1 MKIYNTLSGRK
12 EDFTPKGDTVKM
24 YVCGVTPYAPSHL
37 GHAMSYIVF
46 DTIRRYLEFRG
57 YKVKY
62 VQNFTDIDD
71 KIIARANESG
81 IPPHDLAQG
90 FIEQYFA
97 NMDALNIKRADIYP
111 RATEEIPKMI
121 EVIEGLIQKGHAY
134 EVGGSVY
141 FRVQS
146 NPDYGKLSHRTL
158 DGMMA
163 GARVEI
169 GEAKEHP
176 LDFALWKAAKPGEPQ
191 WHSPWGQGRP
201 GWHIECSAMSLK
213 YLGQTL
219 DIHGGGQDLIFPHHE
234 NEIAQSESF
243 TGIKPFVRHW
253 LHNGLLQLGE
263 EKMSKSTGKLIG
275 ISEVLA
281 KDVNEE
287 PGKYS
292 ADAIRLWVL
301 SSHYRSPI
309 TYSDENLAATEKG
322 VERLRN
328 SAFIDVGETADII
341 DPQPYRERFTEAMDD
356 DFNTPQALAA
366 LFDLAREIN
375 RGRDEGLGVSEARKT
390 LLELAAV
397 LGLTLRKPKHYDID
411 IAAVIGLAAKYYDVQ
426 TIERIKAAEQK
437 IRHIESRVD
446 LLSNEEADS
455 WQDKTRQL
463 ADSIDDDR
471 KNLLIYLDDISANLP
486 SNKWVKS
493 WQDKTRQLADSI
505 NNLNNA
511 ILTDLQS
518 NKWDESWRVKY
529 RQLADSVHSNFEE
542 ITINLLSN
550 KRVELRQVKKW
561 KLADSIRNDLK
572 ELGIT
577 LEDTPEG
584 TTARRYRKP

>member
-81 IPPHDLAQG
+81 IPPHDLAQR
-90 FIEQYFA
+90 FIDQYFA
-97 NMDALNIKRADIYP
+97 NMDTLNIKRADIYP

-134 EVGGSVY
+134 EVGGDVY
-141 FRVQS
+141 FRVVS
-146 NPDYGKLSHRTL
+146 DPDYGKLSHRTL

-169 GEAKEHP
+169 SEAKEHP
-176 LDFALWKAAKPGEPQ
+176 LDFTLWKAAKPGEPQ
-191 WHSPWGQGRP
+191 WHSPWGPGRP
-201 GWHIECSAMSLK
+201 GWHIECTAMSLK

-263 EKMSKSTGKLIG
+263 EKMSKSTGKLVT
-275 ISEVLA
+275 ISEALA
-281 KDVNEE
+281 K
-287 PGKYS
+287 YS
-292 ADAIRLWVL
+292 SDALRLWVL
-301 SSHYRSPI
+301 SSNYRSPI
-309 TYSDENLAATEKG
+309 TYSDENLAATERG
-322 VERLRN
+322 VERLSN
-328 SAFIDVGETADII
+328 TAHIETKKSAASPID
-341 DPQPYRERFTEAMDD
+341 YLSYKERFVEAMDD
-356 DFNTPQALAA
+356 DFNTPQAVAA

-375 RGRDEGLGVSEARKT
+375 RGRDEAMGIAEAQKM
-390 LLELAAV
+390 LKELAGV
-397 LGLTLRKPKHYDID
+397 LGLTLRSERAMLDIPLNSLLLVAD
-411 IAAVIGLAAKYYDVQ
+411 KYGLRGEENKDAESIIDSLRDKRIELRREKKY
-426 TIERIKAAEQK
+426 
-437 IRHIESRVD
+437 
-446 LLSNEEADS
+446 
-455 WQDKTRQL
+455 QL
-463 ADSIDDDR
+463 ADG
-471 KNLLIYLDDISANLP
+471 
-486 SNKWVKS
+486 
-493 WQDKTRQLADSI
+493 
-505 NNLNNA
+505 
-511 ILTDLQS
+511 
-518 NKWDESWRVKY
+518 
-529 RQLADSVHSNFEE
+529 
-542 ITINLLSN
+542 
-550 KRVELRQVKKW
+550 
-561 KLADSIRNDLK
+561 IRNDLK

-577 LEDTPEG
+577 LEDTSEG
-584 TTARRYRKP
+584 TISRYKKP